1 MWTCTPSEKKGVIK
15 IQVHIMNRDL
25 LPYSTDMVFGTK
37 GFDLTFTLEPTD
49 FEPVAPSPYNLF
61 APEDDKGPNGGVDKQ
76 DETNQKAKKSKSSK
90 LAPQS

>member
-1 MWTCTPSEKKGVIK
+1 
-15 IQVHIMNRDL
+15 MNRDL

-49 FEPVAPSPYNLF
+49 FEPVAPSPYDLF
-61 APEDDKGPNGGVDKQ
+61 APEDDKGPNGGVDQQ

>member
-1 MWTCTPSEKKGVIK
+1 
-15 IQVHIMNRDL
+15 MNRDL

-49 FEPVAPSPYNLF
+49 FEQVAPSPYYLF
-61 APEDDKGPNGGVDKQ
+61 ALEDDKGPNGGVDKQ

-90 LAPQS
+90 GPVIQCLCRSVRLYFRRILELAR